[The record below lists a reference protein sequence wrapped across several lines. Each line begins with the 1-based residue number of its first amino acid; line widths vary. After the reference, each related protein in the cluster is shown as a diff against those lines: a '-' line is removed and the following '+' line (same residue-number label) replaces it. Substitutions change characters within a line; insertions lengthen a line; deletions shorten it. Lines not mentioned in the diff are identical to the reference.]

1 MSYLGPGANFTQH
14 LYVNMDNAPKRTLAY
29 STEWTCTARVSSDCM
44 MSVISVMVGAV
55 PSLKKG

>member
-1 MSYLGPGANFTQH
+1 MH
-14 LYVNMDNAPKRTLAY
+14 NASKRTLAY